1 MNSSNWT
8 RKHIKYSVQN
18 RLTPTAR
25 ELWQWLLDEMPEGSN
40 EIIDLRDF
48 NKWVKRTRGFPHDP
62 KTVKSAAQQLREKGV
77 LTNAKSYTAYVWKW
91 RLEPI
96 RVLMPPPFRPPQKKS
111 TSQLEIPNLDPS
123 NAESV
128 ENPDITTTTVLEKS
142 QDQQLEQKLEA
153 CRTAGIYYHPKDAK
167 FLRNFSLHEVLK
179 AINYFLFNRESV
191 YKPEGWFRVCLE
203 DNWAE
208 KEEERHQLRLGWTTE
223 GLFEAIRHCKKLIE
237 NLTENLEAG
246 SC

>member
-48 NKWVKRTRGFPHDP
+48 NKWVKRTRGFPHDS
-62 KTVKSAAQQLREKGV
+62 KTVKSAAQQLLEKGV

-142 QDQQLEQKLEA
+142 QDQELEQKLEV
-153 CRTAGIYYHPKDAK
+153 CRTAGIYYLPKDAK

-208 KEEERHQLRLGWTTE
+208 KETERHQLRLGWSTE
-223 GLFEAIRHCKKLIE
+223 GLFEAIRHCKKLME